1 MKSISSSRHILLLN
15 HDLKLMLFQLKD
27 QKSSIEF
34 ELRKKKKKKKLYSI
48 TEHSRCNK
56 QTSLVD

>member
-34 ELRKKKKKKKLYSI
+34 ELRKKKLYSI